1 MSVGRE
7 LGDARSVLQTVKRI
21 EYQYAEP
28 VREVV
33 TRLRLFPRARRGAQ
47 RLLGSACDVW
57 PRPDRTR
64 RFIDDFGN
72 EVWEFLHNTVVE
84 RVLFT
89 LDLTT
94 EHAWRCPATRFP
106 AARLRASQ
114 GVRAAHGLA
123 AFLGNT
129 PLVDTSEEIREA
141 ARGLAQTGARG
152 GELMDRIGQW
162 VYSRMGFHPGA
173 TTVETPA
180 SEALASQQ
188 GVCQDFTHIM
198 LAICRGFGLPARYV
212 SGFIPG
218 EGYMHAWV
226 EALVADP
233 RTGTAHWEGFD
244 PTHNRRPDA
253 HYVAVASG
261 RDYADVSPVTGWF
274 YGAAPSSLTAWTE
287 TVIHP
292 SLA

>member
-1 MSVGRE
+1 M
-7 LGDARSVLQTVKRI
+7 GDARSVLQTVKLI

-33 TRLRLFPRARRGAQ
+33 TRLRLFPRAQRGAQ
-47 RLLGSACDVW
+47 RLLSRACRVR
-57 PRPDRTR
+57 PFPDRTR
-64 RFIDDFGN
+64 RFVDEFGN
-72 EVWEFLHNTVVE
+72 EVWEFLHNAVVE

-94 EHAWRCPATRFP
+94 EHAWNCPTTRSP
-106 AARLRASQ
+106 AARVRASQ
-114 GVRAAHGLA
+114 GVRATGGVAR
-123 AFLGNT
+123 FLENT
-129 PLVDTSEEIREA
+129 PLVDTSEEISEA
-141 ARGLAQTGARG
+141 ARRLTESGARA
-152 GELMDRIGQW
+152 GELMEAIGRWVNARIAFQAG
-162 VYSRMGFHPGA
+162 R

-180 SEALASQQ
+180 STALAGQQ

-198 LAICRGFGLPARYV
+198 LALCRACSLPARYV

-226 EALVADP
+226 EALVPDP

-253 HYVAVASG
+253 HYVAVAAG

-274 YGAAPSSLTAWTE
+274 YGPAPGCLTSWTE
-287 TVIHP
+287 TVVQP
-292 SLA
+292 GLA

>member
-1 MSVGRE
+1 
-7 LGDARSVLQTVKRI
+7 VLQTVKLI

-33 TRLRLFPRARRGAQ
+33 TRLRLIPRARRGAQ
-47 RLLGSACDVW
+47 RLLGSACQVW

-64 RFIDDFGN
+64 RFVDDFGN
-72 EVWEFLHNTVVE
+72 EVWEFLHNAVVE
-84 RVLFT
+84 KVLFT

-94 EHAWRCPATRFP
+94 EHAWRCPTTHSP
-106 AARLRASQ
+106 AARVRASQ
-114 GVRAAHGLA
+114 GVRVAQGLG

-129 PLVDTSEEIREA
+129 PLVDTSEEIRDA
-141 ARGLAQTGARG
+141 AERLAETGAIG
-152 GELMDRIGQW
+152 GELMEVVGRWVHDRIRFQ
-162 VYSRMGFHPGA
+162 PGA

-180 SEALASQQ
+180 SVALAGQQ

-198 LAICRGFGLPARYV
+198 LAICRACELPARYV

-226 EALVADP
+226 EALVPDP
-233 RTGTAHWEGFD
+233 RTGTSHWEGFD
-244 PTHNRRPDA
+244 PTHNRRADA
-253 HYVAVASG
+253 HYVAVATG
-261 RDYADVSPVTGWF
+261 RDYADISPISGWF
-274 YGAAPSSLTAWTE
+274 YGSVPSCLTSWTE
-287 TVIHP
+287 TVIQP